1 MAEENIVSG
10 VKEKPIAELKQSQV
24 NRIDELDSYKK
35 LRRKRKNRA
44 VARFVIW
51 ALVILLM
58 PFFVLTFVIVTN
70 PREGH
75 NFFGYTFY
83 IVSSESMKGV
93 FDVNDCVV
101 VKKVRSQKDLKI
113 GDDISFI
120 RSSDGQ
126 IVTHRIIATQENE
139 RGEIVYVTKGVHN
152 MSADP
157 GMVSFSDV
165 VGKKVAVFSALGHVI
180 MFFRTPAGIITFLAV
195 MVAIVFT
202 FLYLYRRAND
212 IRSVG
217 VS

>member
-35 LRRKRKNRA
+35 LRRKRKNKA
-44 VARFVIW
+44 IARFVIW

-139 RGEIVYVTKGVHN
+139 HGEIVYVTKGVHN

-157 GMVSFSDV
+157 GIVSFSDV
-165 VGKKVAVFSALGHVI
+165 VGKKVAVFSTLGHVI